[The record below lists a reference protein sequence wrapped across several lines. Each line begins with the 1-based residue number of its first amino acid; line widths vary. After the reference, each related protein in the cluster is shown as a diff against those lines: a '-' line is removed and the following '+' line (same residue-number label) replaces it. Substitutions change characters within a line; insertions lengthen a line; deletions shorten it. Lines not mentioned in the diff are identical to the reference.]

1 MSAMPLPVPHRLLPP
16 RWPGLA
22 AIALVL
28 VGLILLPQA
37 LVGQPFELRLF
48 TIIFLYAVLGHGW
61 NILGGFAGQ
70 TSIGHGVFF
79 GLGAYTSTLLHL
91 WYGVNPWL
99 GMAAGAA
106 VAAAFGV
113 LIGLPCFRLRGHY
126 FVIATL
132 VVAEI
137 IYQLFAAW
145 PAVGGASGLTIPV
158 AEAGLQPFQ
167 FHRDRTPYYYIALA
181 MLAAVTALVW
191 WLSRSRLG
199 YILQAIRDDEEALR
213 SLGLSPARYKLIA
226 MAMSAAIVGAGGV
239 FYAQY
244 VLFIDPSSVLTL
256 ALSVVIALIPIFGGV
271 GTVAGPIIG
280 AAVLVPI
287 SEYSRVWFSGSGR
300 NVDLLIYGFMIMII
314 AVYRPNGVISLFER
328 RSLDRFMQ
336 RLRIGRAR
344 AGTWPA
350 GKGVEDAA

>member
-1 MSAMPLPVPHRLLPP
+1 MSTTASRPARLQAPNWFGFTATLLLLLGLVLLPE
-16 RWPGLA
+16 
-22 AIALVL
+22 ALQ
-28 VGLILLPQA
+28 GRS
-37 LVGQPFELRLF
+37 FELRLL
-48 TIIFLYAVLGHGW
+48 TVMFLYAVLGHGW

-79 GLGAYTSTLLHL
+79 GLGAYASTLLHL
-91 WYGVNPWL
+91 WYGLNPWL
-99 GMAAGAA
+99 GMVAGAA

-132 VVAEI
+132 VVVEI
-137 IYQLFAAW
+137 MYQLFAAW
-145 PAVGGASGLTIPV
+145 STVGGASGLSIPV
-158 AEAGLQPFQ
+158 GEAGLTSFQ

-181 MLAAVTALVW
+181 MLTGVTALVW

-213 SLGLSPARYKLIA
+213 SLGFSPSRYKLIA

-244 VLFIDPSSVLTL
+244 VLFIDPASVLTL

-271 GTVAGPIIG
+271 GTVAGPIVG

-300 NVDLLIYGFMIMII
+300 NVDLLIYGFLIMVI
-314 AVYRPNGVISLFER
+314 AVYRPNGVMSLFELEGFR
-328 RSLDRFMQ
+328 RLMAP
-336 RLRIGRAR
+336 LGIGKGRAGLWR
-344 AGTWPA
+344 ARGR
-350 GKGVEDAA
+350 VEDAA